1 MNPDDRPRTLSPDR
15 VEWVPS
21 SPDAIEVRVFG
32 TWHGSTVPPAA
43 VLLLNGDR
51 VEELGT
57 PPGDDVPPA
66 WSASFLVPVESRSAV
81 EGGDALLDVGGFV
94 VALPPATPGRMV
106 EPASDIGT
114 LVDPA
119 VLAERRARR
128 AEIAEQS
135 AAERAASAEQ
145 EASTLRTQLEHIE
158 ERLARAASERDSL
171 ASRVADAE
179 RRLRLAEQR
188 EEAERRRRGEL
199 EEELAAERR
208 SVEQE
213 VHDLSDRLASAEEVT
228 EALERELAAARRR
241 EEAERAAREHVDE
254 QLRVALARV
263 TALEGEAGDEEEE
276 LRRQAAV
283 LADRLAEAEAER
295 ARLETI
301 AADLDQLRV
310 RLESAER
317 EHGDVEELR
326 RRLAEAESARDE
338 VAGLRRRLEEADRE
352 RGEVEEL
359 QQRLAEVNAERGEVE
374 ELRRRVAEVED
385 LRERLAAAEAERD
398 ELRARLEAATPGED
412 AELRRRL
419 DETLALLD
427 REREAHAATEHAR
440 KLAVQR
446 TREAREAA
454 SQGGGSSS
462 EREQEL
468 AEQVTALQSEIAAR
482 AETHQRVQHAIEAV
496 RSELGR
502 VRAHVLEERAATG
515 PEIEALNERVRLL
528 EDLVRRRDAELDLAR
543 AALADAQ
550 RVADEARSSSADA
563 DTLRADFQVR
573 IRELSAA
580 VAEMRERLRETTSD
594 FERRLADERTRREAA
609 EAALAALQA
618 APPAPPA
625 APTPPAEMSPSAET
639 TPPADESTESPRA
652 APAGDDALEAL
663 IAGLREQVD
672 TAREQLRA
680 WDMPPEPVEPP
691 APAPEDSAPEAHVPA
706 PDTPAAPSVED
717 ATRERLRAI
726 EADIRATVPDAESS
740 VPAREV
746 IASLQQA
753 ADRLRAAAEEELAHI
768 DAEESA
774 APDEPRVE
782 DVGALADV
790 ASATV
795 ETGAE
800 PEPQAGETIP
810 PEPPP
815 LPETARPGRATP
827 EPSRPG
833 RETPAPLA
841 PGGAVP
847 LGARDVDFGAAESP
861 WLRTAIERL
870 AQSDPGRAAD
880 LLVSL
885 LPLQARAGLDL
896 TYVLTAPSLGAVRVV
911 LASGAVQVER
921 RPSSLSADARV
932 SGSIATLAP
941 LVAGGGGRRAKGVRI
956 EGAKRPAK
964 KLLRRRATT
973 GLGDFA
979 LVTPAP
985 APDLVLGA
993 LAAAVEPAWTRGHRF
1008 GVAYDVEGERWTVLA
1023 TDGEPLRVTGAFDEP
1038 HAATVA
1044 LSRDALLT
1052 ALQGAASGAVV
1063 AGDRRAV
1070 DVLHAWFDRARGVAA
1085 G

>member
-1 MNPDDRPRTLSPDR
+1 MPILAPVNPDDRPRTLSPDR

-32 TWHGSTVPPAA
+32 SWHGPTVPPPA
-43 VLLLNGDR
+43 VLLLNGER
-51 VEELGT
+51 VEELGS

-66 WSASFLVPVESRSAV
+66 WSASFHVPVEARSAI
-81 EGGDALLDVGGFV
+81 ENGDASLDVGGLIV
-94 VALPPATPGRMV
+94 GLPPATPGRMV

-128 AEIAEQS
+128 AEIGEQS

-145 EASTLRTQLEHIE
+145 AAATLRTQLQHLE
-158 ERLARAASERDSL
+158 ERVARAASERDSL

-199 EEELAAERR
+199 EEELVAERR
-208 SVEQE
+208 TVEHE
-213 VHDLSDRLASAEEVT
+213 LSELSDRLASAEEVT
-228 EALERELAAARRR
+228 EALERELAGARQR

-263 TALEGEAGDEEEE
+263 SALEGAPGDDDEE

-295 ARLETI
+295 ARLATI
-301 AADLDQLRV
+301 AADLDELRV
-310 RLESAER
+310 RLQHAER
-317 EHGDVEELR
+317 DRADVEELR
-326 RRLAEAESARDE
+326 RRLAETESHLADAE
-338 VAGLRRRLEEADRE
+338 AGL
-352 RGEVEEL
+352 
-359 QQRLAEVNAERGEVE
+359 GEVE
-374 ELRRRVAEVED
+374 ELRRRLADAE
-385 LRERLAAAEAERD
+385 RAEAERD
-398 ELRARLEAATPGED
+398 ELRAQIEAGAAAEGDDAEALQAEI

-419 DETLALLD
+419 DETVVQLE

-440 KLAVQR
+440 QLAVQR

-454 SQGGGSSS
+454 ERGGGEGSSAR
-462 EREQEL
+462 ERQL
-468 AEQVTALQSEIAAR
+468 ADQVAALESEIAGR
-482 AETHQRVQHAIEAV
+482 AETHLRVQKAIEAV
-496 RSELGR
+496 RGELGR
-502 VRAHVLEERAATG
+502 VRAHVLEERSATG
-515 PEIEALNERVRLL
+515 PEIEALTERVRLL
-528 EDLVRRRDAELDLAR
+528 EELVRQRDAELDVAR
-543 AALADAQ
+543 AALADAE
-550 RVADEARSSSADA
+550 RAADEARSTSADA

-573 IRELSAA
+573 IRDLSAA
-580 VAEMRERLRETTSD
+580 VAEMRERLRETTSE
-594 FERRLADERTRREAA
+594 FERRLAAERVRREAA

-618 APPAPPA
+618 APTLTPRREVEPEPEPPHV
-625 APTPPAEMSPSAET
+625 
-639 TPPADESTESPRA
+639 ESPPLGE
-652 APAGDDALEAL
+652 PAGDDALEAL

-672 TAREQLRA
+672 SAREQLRA
-680 WDMPPEPVEPP
+680 WDTPDEPESELPAPTRAP
-691 APAPEDSAPEAHVPA
+691 APAPSP
-706 PDTPAAPSVED
+706 ED

-768 DAEESA
+768 EGDETP
-774 APDEPRVE
+774 APEGPRVE
-782 DVGALADV
+782 DVRAPAETP
-790 ASATV
+790 SAAVETV
-795 ETGAE
+795 EPTE
-800 PEPQAGETIP
+800 LPAGETVP
-810 PEPPP
+810 PEPPA
-815 LPETARPGRATP
+815 LPA
-827 EPSRPG
+827 
-833 RETPAPLA
+833 LDVVA

-847 LGARDVDFGAAESP
+847 LGPRNVDYGAAESP

-870 AQSDPGRAAD
+870 ARSDPDRAAD
-880 LLVSL
+880 LLVAL
-885 LPLQARAGLDL
+885 LPLQATAGVDL
-896 TYVLTAPSLGAVRVV
+896 TYVLTAPTLGAVRVV
-911 LASGAVQVER
+911 LASGAVNVER
-921 RPSSLSADARV
+921 RPASLTADARI
-932 SGSIATLAP
+932 SGSVGTLAP
-941 LVAGGGGRRAKGVRI
+941 LVAGGGGRRARGVRI
-956 EGAKRPAK
+956 EGTKRPAK
-964 KLLRRRATT
+964 KLLRRRAPV

-993 LAAAVEPAWTRGHRF
+993 LAAAVDPAWTRGHDF
-1008 GVAYDVEGERWTVLA
+1008 GVAYDVDGERWTVLA
-1023 TDGEPLRVTGAFDEP
+1023 APGEPLRVTGAYDEP

-1044 LSRDALLT
+1044 VTRETLLT
-1052 ALQGAASGAVV
+1052 VLQGAASGAMV